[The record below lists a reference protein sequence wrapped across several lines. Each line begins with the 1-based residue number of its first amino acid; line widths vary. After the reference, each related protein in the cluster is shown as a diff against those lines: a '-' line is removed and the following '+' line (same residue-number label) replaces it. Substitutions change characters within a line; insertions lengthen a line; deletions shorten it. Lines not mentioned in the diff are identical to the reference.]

1 MAQRALPLLLMLFAP
16 VVTSHGH
23 LLRAVIKPKDGG
35 ADKVACAA
43 NANAAECAGSPS
55 VRLRKLIPRSG
66 NDGACKIPPGCE
78 LGCPGVTG
86 SKPGG
91 APCATLGICDHCGLE
106 KVAAEKTQVGTDG
119 SKWWTKMPAAHW
131 DEPDQWPIFPCMSRD
146 EYGAQGKL
154 SVSVGDTVAAT
165 IYMNADHSGLYRY
178 ELSCGQTATNEEFNK
193 NAITPWKA
201 LHPSK
206 ELAAGA
212 PPLPLSREVGSTRAE
227 TDAYWAKTV
236 CTAAGCPYRM
246 NGAAPQYPG
255 GAFGITSAECKA
267 GGTGPGGTPG
277 PTTTPTCFIEDA
289 FIIPSDTSCRGPA
302 TLRWMWNSAE
312 GLETYANC
320 LDIEIQG
327 AGGGGGG
334 GTGGGS
340 GGGGSIGGGSSGSAV
355 STTGSSNSG
364 TTTIMVLI
372 LLALIV
378 GFGYYFYKNKPSPP
392 ASSDVVAAPVDVG
405 TTSTPA
411 APTDTPGL
419 PDGWQKLVDPKS
431 GHPYYYNSANGETQW
446 TMPEAGSIKER
457 V

>member
-1 MAQRALPLLLMLFAP
+1 
-16 VVTSHGH
+16 
-23 LLRAVIKPKDGG
+23 
-35 ADKVACAA
+35 
-43 NANAAECAGSPS
+43 
-55 VRLRKLIPRSG
+55 
-66 NDGACKIPPGCE
+66 
-78 LGCPGVTG
+78 
-86 SKPGG
+86 
-91 APCATLGICDHCGLE
+91 
-106 KVAAEKTQVGTDG
+106 
-119 SKWWTKMPAAHW
+119 
-131 DEPDQWPIFPCMSRD
+131 
-146 EYGAQGKL
+146 
-154 SVSVGDTVAAT
+154 
-165 IYMNADHSGLYRY
+165 
-178 ELSCGQTATNEEFNK
+178 
-193 NAITPWKA
+193 
-201 LHPSK
+201 
-206 ELAAGA
+206 
-212 PPLPLSREVGSTRAE
+212 
-227 TDAYWAKTV
+227 
-236 CTAAGCPYRM
+236 M

-255 GAFGITSAECKA
+255 GAFGITSAECNT

-392 ASSDVVAAPVDVG
+392 ASSDVVAAPVDVELPRRQLRRRTLRASPTAG
-405 TTSTPA
+405 RSWSTRSRGIRIITIR
-411 APTDTPGL
+411 PTARLSGRCL
-419 PDGWQKLVDPKS
+419 KLALS
-431 GHPYYYNSANGETQW
+431 RRGYES
-446 TMPEAGSIKER
+446 
-457 V
+457 